1 MASAPWRTFISV
13 ALAAV
18 VGLAPANAQSM
29 AAAEA
34 DDDSRSAD
42 IVVTAPRIL
51 GSAVDDIA
59 PEITINEAEI
69 EGYGAS
75 SVAELLAALSP
86 QTRSGRGRGD
96 GAPVILVNGRRIAN
110 FAEIRDL
117 PPEAILRVE
126 VLPEDAA
133 LRFGF
138 AADQRVTNF
147 ILRPNFRGVRAEAE
161 QGESTSGGRG
171 ETELTSS
178 LTTIGERGRTI
189 LTAEY
194 ARRSPLTED
203 ERGIDRGLN
212 DPGEFRTLLA
222 ESDEFTLNG
231 TITRALSDV
240 VNLTLNGRFD
250 YADRQSLFGLSAV
263 AAPGASDPLTRDATS
278 QTVRGS
284 LTLDGALGKWQS
296 TLTANIDRTRA
307 VSLTDSS
314 VNSATRDRSAST
326 AMTADTIYTLTG
338 ALFELPAGRVQTTLR
353 TSVEVRRFDSEST
366 RAGVTRNAKFGRDEV
381 NARVSI
387 DVPLTDAKRGV
398 GAALGDFSVNLNA
411 GYRQLDDFSALTAF
425 GFGLNWTPTKGLNI
439 LTSFNRDETAPAIQ
453 QLGEPQL
460 VTPGVPVFDFTRQ
473 ATVIVN
479 RLSGGN
485 PGLRAETRRDI
496 KVGATYEPTWLS
508 DVTLSANY
516 FRNRSFNTIASFP
529 SLTPETERAFPERFI
544 RDASGTLT
552 AIDQRPINYAEAR
565 SDQLRI
571 GFNISKQKR
580 PPGASGGVPG
590 AGGPRGGGGGGGLG
604 RGGGGFGGRG
614 GQGSGFQIGIYDTIR
629 FSDDILLRSDIPRL
643 DLLNGSAVGSFGGS
657 PRHSVELESG
667 VFKNGIGF
675 RLSGNYQSA
684 TSIKGGLG
692 SGSTSGD
699 LNFSDLL
706 TLNARLFV
714 NFDGRKSLI
723 KRAPFLK
730 GTRLALRIDN
740 LTNEIRDVRDATG
753 AVPFS
758 FLPGFVDPRGR
769 FIEIS
774 LRKVF

>member
-1 MASAPWRTFISV
+1 MASAPWRTVILI
-13 ALAAV
+13 AIAV
-18 VGLAPANAQSM
+18 VAGSASANAQSI
-29 AAAEA
+29 AAAEPLEA
-34 DDDSRSAD
+34 DDQNGAAE
-42 IVVTAPRIL
+42 IVVNAPRIL

-69 EGYGAS
+69 EGFGAS

-96 GAPVILVNGRRIAN
+96 GASVILVNGRRISS

-117 PPEAILRVE
+117 PPEAILRFE

-147 ILRPNFRGVRAEAE
+147 ILKPNFSGVRVEVD

-171 ETELTSS
+171 ETELVSS
-178 LTTIGERGRTI
+178 LTKIGERGRTI

-194 ARRSPLTED
+194 SRRSPLTED
-203 ERGIDRGLN
+203 ERGIDRGPT

-222 ESDEFTLNG
+222 ASDEFAFNG
-231 TITRALSDV
+231 TITRPLSDV
-240 VNLTLNGRFD
+240 VNLSLNGRFD
-250 YADRQSLFGLSAV
+250 YADRRSLFGLS
-263 AAPGASDPLTRDATS
+263 GANDPLTRDATNR
-278 QTVRGS
+278 TLRGG
-284 LTLDGALGKWQS
+284 LTLDGMLGKWQS
-296 TLTANIDRTRA
+296 TLTANVDRTRA
-307 VSLTDSS
+307 VALTDSNIIS
-314 VNSATRDRSAST
+314 TIRDRAAST
-326 AMTADTIYTLTG
+326 ATTADTIYTLTG

-353 TSVEVRRFDSEST
+353 TGVEVRRFDSEST
-366 RAGVTRNAKFGRDEV
+366 RFGITRDAKFGRDEV
-381 NARVSI
+381 NARVSVE
-387 DVPLTDAKRGV
+387 VPLTNVRRGA

-425 GFGLNWTPTKGLNI
+425 GFGFNWTPTKGLNI

-460 VTPGVPVFDFTRQ
+460 VTPGVPVFDFARQ
-473 ATVIVN
+473 TTVIVN
-479 RLSGGN
+479 RVSGGN
-485 PGLRAETRRDI
+485 PALRAETRRDI
-496 KVGATYEPTWLS
+496 KIGATYDPAWLVG
-508 DVTLSANY
+508 VTFSANY

-529 SLTPETERAFPERFI
+529 ALTPETERAFPERFI
-544 RDASGTLT
+544 RDATGTLT
-552 AIDQRPINYAEAR
+552 AIDQRPINFAEAR

-571 GFNISKQKR
+571 GFNLFKQRR
-580 PPGASGGVPG
+580 PPGASGGPPGG
-590 AGGPRGGGGGGGLG
+590 AGPRREGGGAGAGRGG
-604 RGGGGFGGRG
+604 GGGGFGGRG
-614 GQGSGFQIGIYDTIR
+614 GQGSGFQISIYDTIR
-629 FSDDILLRSDIPRL
+629 FSDDILLRPGTPRL
-643 DLLNGSAVGSFGGS
+643 DLLNGSAVGGFGGS

-667 VFKNGIGF
+667 VFQNGVGI

-684 TSIKGGLG
+684 TNVRGSIVP
-692 SGSTSGD
+692 GSTSGD

-706 TLNARLFV
+706 TLGTRLFI
-714 NFDGRKSLI
+714 NFDSRKSLI
-723 KRAPFLK
+723 ERVPFLK
-730 GTRLALRIDN
+730 GSRLVLRIDN

-753 AVPFS
+753 AVPFG